1 MTGKP
6 HNPWSL
12 TNNEMAIAEGIICKS
27 LTWNLNCFPSLP
39 TEAMLYIVAT
49 HKSLLYFGLHFL
61 LPSQDTYIITSI
73 FSCINSTSS
82 SQHGPFH
89 QHLCS
94 YKNKANLPSPPSYP
108 SICCPLFFHIT
119 VKFLKMLA
127 IVSLYFLTSHLF
139 FNISQSCLWSPH
151 INSCYKHSNLYPSKW
166 K

>member
-1 MTGKP
+1 MQSIIPSPLLFWEMTGKP

-27 LTWNLNCFPSLP
+27 LTWNLNCFPLLP

-108 SICCPLFFHIT
+108 SICCPLSFHIT
-119 VKFLKMLA
+119 VKFSKT
-127 IVSLYFLTSHLF
+127 VGYSFSLFPHLPPA
-139 FNISQSCLWSPH
+139 LRH
-151 INSCYKHSNLYPSKW
+151 IPILLMVTTY
-166 K
+166 